1 MDKHIA
7 AEQTCAYRSLYRAS
21 PNTQSSQRR
30 LFFSPSKVG
39 KKIGSCGVYPSFP
52 AQGILPKMCVSWSP
66 HLAQAPS
73 SWAPG
78 CRPSDLTGLSANR
91 MPQNSQGSSSSSLSI
106 WPFGVNPIF
115 RHTLYI
121 MVSYIPMISWFLEIY
136 PHDTKW
142 SSWLVTKSPW
152 MWEKTKS
159 YTIWEWEMITQKNG
173 DLGNGLRHGP
183 PRTTELRLAKSP
195 LAAAMGSRSSRALE
209 TNFDTSTKL
218 RWRSW
223 GFPKKGAPNSWI
235 AGWFNHRKRDLKK
248 KNGW

>member
-30 LFFSPSKVG
+30 LFFTIQSG
-39 KKIGSCGVYPSFP
+39 EKIGSCGVYPSFP

-152 MWEKTKS
+152 MWGKKQNP
-159 YTIWEWEMITQKNG
+159 IPF
-173 DLGNGLRHGP
+173 GNGKWSPKKMVIWGMDSATVRHGLPSCDSQSHHWP
-183 PRTTELRLAKSP
+183 PQWAVAPPGLWRP
-195 LAAAMGSRSSRALE
+195 
-209 TNFDTSTKL
+209 TSTPPQNC
-218 RWRSW
+218 
-223 GFPKKGAPNSWI
+223 GGGHGIP
-235 AGWFNHRKRDLKK
+235 
-248 KNGW
+248 